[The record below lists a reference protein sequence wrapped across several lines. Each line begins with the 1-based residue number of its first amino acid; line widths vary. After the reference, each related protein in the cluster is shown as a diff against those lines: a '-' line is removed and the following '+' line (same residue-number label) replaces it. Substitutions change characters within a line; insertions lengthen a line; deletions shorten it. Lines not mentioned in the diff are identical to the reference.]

1 VEAELTIVASI
12 VSPTSSSAPEF
23 LVEHGNLNRQ
33 SSIAC
38 GSLQM
43 LDPFVSASAQP
54 GNQPASWEV
63 DDVFRE
69 QVLHSKTARQSPRHS
84 SIRNAVKL

>member
-1 VEAELTIVASI
+1 VEAELTVVASI

-23 LVEHGNLNRQ
+23 LVEHGNRRQ

-63 DDVFRE
+63 DDVLRE